1 MLVNTENLAALHT
14 MLSAAFTQGL
24 AREQNTGFTELAFQ
38 AASNNKSNSYAW
50 LRQLGSMREFVGD
63 RVIEQMSGDTYT
75 IVNKKWERTI
85 AVLEDDIKD
94 DQYGVYAPMAEDLGM
109 AAMSHRAELLYDLL
123 ANGETEKCYDGQPFF
138 STSHPSEDGLPAQSN
153 LIAGAEPAWYLAD
166 TSRPLKPMIF
176 QLREDVEQTGLM
188 DPTDPNVFFK
198 GQYIWGVKARYNVG
212 FGFWQTMVKSKAA
225 LNETNLAAARAA
237 MRGLK
242 NSKGKPLAV
251 VPNTLVVGPSLET
264 AAEKLVLNL
273 VLANGESNVSR
284 GRYRLIVSPYL
295 P

>member
-176 QLREDVEQTGLM
+176 QLREDVELTGLM